1 MSVCIKDLCCRP
13 YVYNHFFSLF
23 EQTLVR
29 NLSTGGMEGCLIYT
43 TESHW
48 LSNGKIGHVCFH
60 SFFFC
65 EKYRRTCVKS
75 RSVGPWTPV
84 AEVWICHWLL
94 INLGCVI
101 NIIWQVSDWEGFLPG
116 CVGLLLDRVTQWV
129 SVWYMKD
136 FWMGH

>member
-75 RSVGPWTPV
+75 RSIGPWTPV

-101 NIIWQVSDWEGFLPG
+101 NIIWQVSDWEVDFYLVVWVRQSYTMGICLIYEGFLDG
-116 CVGLLLDRVTQWV
+116 SLN
-129 SVWYMKD
+129 
-136 FWMGH
+136 